1 MAFNQKNF
9 NFKLASQKK
18 LGNKKLEDIIISKK
32 NGTQITQAQL
42 RAIWEHTSEKIK
54 VAHKDKQ
61 PQLLVRVMTDR
72 GISTLKNFSDNDINL
87 MDTEDYLRGRVD
99 DVDVSKY
106 SDFNWIQ
113 IIVKVNA

>member
-54 VAHKDKQ
+54 DTHKDKQ

>member
-32 NGTQITQAQL
+32 NGTQITKTQL
-42 RAIWEHTSEKIK
+42 KAIWEHTSEKIK
-54 VAHKDKQ
+54 ETHKDNK
-61 PQLLVRVMTDR
+61 PEFLIRVMTDR
-72 GISTLKNFSDNDINL
+72 GISTLKNFNDNDINL

-99 DVDVSKY
+99 DADISKY
-106 SDFNWIQ
+106 TDFNWIQ
-113 IIVKVNA
+113 IIVKVNV